1 MSGTSA
7 QLTYRQL
14 DLLKL
19 MYLSRE
25 ADRREGILFRQGRG
39 WFQIGSMGHEA
50 LAIIGLLMHSEDY
63 LFPYYRD
70 RAIMLARGVTPREL
84 AHDFFAKA
92 GSSSGGRQMPSHFCC
107 AERRIWSVPSPTGAT
122 LLPACGFAWG
132 IQMDQLPQVV
142 VACVGEAASRQGEFY
157 EAICF
162 AVEKQLPI
170 VFVVE
175 DNRYGIST
183 NTDSMNPF
191 KLGVFAQSIGV
202 KYVDGRQPHAVH
214 EAASA
219 ALDKARSGQGPS
231 ILVCEVDRLCSH
243 TSSDDHRTYRSPE
256 DIQQMIERDPI
267 RTLAE
272 QLVESG
278 ELTWDEW
285 EATRAE
291 IDARIDRDYQAA
303 AAAPDPTAEEVLDHV
318 WNKAP
323 VANEAPPLPGGQGW
337 RMVDAVNHVFRKAL
351 ERDSR
356 TVFFGE
362 DIEDPKGGV
371 FKLTAGLSSDFPS
384 RVFNSP
390 LAECTI
396 AGVGIG
402 LASYGKRPVFELQFV
417 DFVGPA
423 WNQIATNLS
432 TLRWRTKGKWDC
444 PLVLYAPYGA
454 YLPGG
459 GPWHSQSNEAAF
471 AHLPGIH
478 VVVPSTPEDAAGLMW
493 TAIST
498 PNPTV
503 YLIPKHLFRQTIDVD
518 LEVPAV
524 PFGRARIRQA
534 GTDVTVVAW
543 GNAMEL
549 ALQAAEAL
557 SGEAS
562 VEVIDLRCLVPWD
575 RETVLDSLEKT
586 GRLVVIQEDNR
597 TCSFGQSIIGEIVDD
612 PDSFYEL
619 LSPPKLVSRTDVPV
633 GFNPIL
639 EYAALPSLTDVIA
652 AIRATLEE

>member
-50 LAIIGLLMHSEDY
+50 LAIIGLLMHPDDY

-70 RAIMLARGVTPREL
+70 RALMLSRGVTPREL

-92 GSSSGGRQMPSHFCC
+92 DGSSGGRQMPSHFCC

-157 EAICF
+157 EAVCF

-202 KYVDGRQPHAVH
+202 KHVDGRQPHAVH

-278 ELTWDEW
+278 ELTWEEW

-303 AAAPDPTAEEVLDHV
+303 ASAPDPTPEEVLDHV
-318 WNKAP
+318 WNPTP

-371 FKLTAGLSSDFPS
+371 FKLTAGLSTDFPN
-384 RVFNSP
+384 RVHNSP

-503 YLIPKHLFRQTIDVD
+503 YLIPKHLFRQTIEVD

-549 ALQAAEAL
+549 ALQAAENL

-619 LSPPKLVSRTDVPV
+619 LSPPRLVSRTDVPI

>member
-50 LAIIGLLMHSEDY
+50 LAILGLLMHDEDF

-70 RAIMLARGVTPREL
+70 RAMMLARGVTVREL

-92 GSSSGGRQMPSHFCC
+92 DSSSGGRQMPSHFSC
-107 AERRIWSVPSPTGAT
+107 AERRIWSMPSPTGAT

-132 IQMDQLPQVV
+132 IQLDGLPQVV
-142 VACVGEAASRQGEFY
+142 VACIGEAATRQGEFY
-157 EAICF
+157 EAVCF
-162 AVEKQLPI
+162 AVERQLPI

-183 NTDSMNPF
+183 NTDQLNPF
-191 KLGVFAQSIGV
+191 KLGVFADGIGV
-202 KYVDGRQPHAVH
+202 RHVDGRSPQAVH

-219 ALDKARSGQGPS
+219 ALDKARAGQGPS

-243 TSSDDHRTYRSPE
+243 TSSDDHRTYRSSE
-256 DIQQMIERDPI
+256 DIQTMLERDPV

-272 QLVESG
+272 QLVDQG

-285 EATRAE
+285 EAMRAE
-291 IDARIDRDYQAA
+291 IDSAVDQDYQFAA
-303 AAAPDPTAEEVLDHV
+303 TAPDPKPTEVLDHV
-318 WNKAP
+318 WSETSVEAT
-323 VANEAPPLPGGQGW
+323 APPLPGGQAW
-337 RMVDAVNHVFRKAL
+337 RMVDAVNQVFRAAL
-351 ERDSR
+351 ERDER
-356 TVFFGE
+356 TVFLGE

-371 FKLTAGLSSDFPS
+371 FKLTAGLSTAHPD
-384 RVFNSP
+384 RVHNSP

-396 AGVGIG
+396 VGVGIG

-432 TLRWRTKGKWDC
+432 TLNWRTQGKWNC
-444 PLVLYAPYGA
+444 PMVLYAPYGA

-493 TAIST
+493 TAMST
-498 PNPTV
+498 NNPTV
-503 YLIPKHLFRQTIDVD
+503 YLIPKHLFRKSLEVD
-518 LEVPAV
+518 PQVPAV

-534 GTDVTVVAW
+534 GTDVTLVAW

-557 SGEAS
+557 ADEAS

-575 RETVLDSLEKT
+575 RETVIDSLEKT
-586 GRLVVIQEDNR
+586 GRLVVVQEDNR
-597 TCSFGQSIIGEIVDD
+597 SCSFGQSIIGEIVDD
-612 PDSFYEL
+612 PDSWYEL
-619 LSPPKLVSRTDVPV
+619 LSPPKLVSRTDVPI

-639 EYAALPSLTDVIA
+639 EYAALPSLEDVIA
-652 AIRATLEE
+652 AIRTTMEE